1 MASIFVNIAGYHDYE
16 IVKTIENLINESSKE
31 NEINFGIHCVF
42 EEVDNI
48 GVPKLKN
55 IKYLS
60 SKAPENLGPG
70 VGRYLAHTLYE
81 NEDYYLMIDS
91 HTRVDKDW
99 DKIFIDD
106 INYYKSLGFEKPLLT
121 AYPTTYWYENG
132 VEKKSEGKHVAQN
145 IRFKSYEQDNLK
157 PITLDGDY
165 HAMSDNSIYQHSIA
179 GGFCFGP
186 GPFID
191 FNKDISFS
199 EQFSQAA
206 MLYTNGYDLLI
217 PRSLIVYHYYN
228 APEKGGFEEFNRRSV
243 WHYPPNLQNL
253 SSLMSKTNKTILE
266 ILRERLIGKNFL
278 GNKRTLED
286 YGKYIGIEFNNEY
299 LK

>member
-16 IVKTIENLINESSKE
+16 IVKTIESLINESSKE
-31 NEINFGIHCVF
+31 NEINFGVHCVF

-60 SKAPENLGPG
+60 SKAPLNLGVG
-70 VGRYLAHTLYE
+70 VGRYLAHTLYD
-81 NEDYYLMIDS
+81 NEDYYLVIDS

-106 INYYKSLGFEKPLLT
+106 INYYKGLGFKKPLLT

-132 VEKKSEGKHVAQN
+132 VEKRSEGKHVAQN
-145 IRFKSYEQDNLK
+145 IRFKSYEQDNLRS
-157 PITLDGDY
+157 IVLDYY
-165 HAMSDNSIYQHSIA
+165 HAISDNSIYQHSIA

-191 FNKDISFS
+191 FNKNIGFS
-199 EQFSQAA
+199 EQFIQAA

-217 PRSLIVYHYYN
+217 PRSLIVYHYYS

-243 WHYPPNLQNL
+243 WHYPPNLDNL
-253 SSLMSKTNKTILE
+253 STLQDKTNETILE

-278 GNKRTLED
+278 GNKRSLED
-286 YGKYIGIEFNNEY
+286 YGKYIGIEFNKEH